1 MKKHTFAD
9 FLLENIVTII
19 FVLLIIAGFILP
31 ALTGGDTINPKI
43 FLDDLSNRMYR
54 NAFLVLA
61 LIIPVVAGLGLNFGI
76 VVGAIAGQLA
86 ILWVRYL
93 QLGNVWGFQNISGF
107 TAFMLCIL
115 ISTPIA
121 ILIGWLV
128 GMLYNKTRGQEMI
141 ASLIVGYFGNGVYQ
155 FIVLFLVGAVIPVT
169 KGHPMILPD
178 GIGIRMSVE
187 MGNIK
192 YALEDILQVPF
203 HKFMVVCG
211 LVLMVWLILN
221 RFVIKP
227 KPGKSRMSLVK
238 FIALMLILAVIVG
251 IFAYYWGMEVKYLN
265 DPAIGS
271 KGLKK
276 ALNKL
281 FLGNLCNVKKV
292 PIATLIMIALLA
304 LFTKWILTTKLG
316 QDFRACGQNQHI
328 AASNGID
335 VDKTRIIATII
346 STVLAAWGQVLYL
359 QNTGTMS
366 VYTAHNQ
373 IGFFAVAAI
382 LVGGAS
388 VNKATISQALLG
400 TLLFQTMT
408 ILSPD
413 FGKAVF
419 GQPAA
424 GEYFRTFMVYGVI
437 GLALGLY
444 VWKANK
450 AKKLKLDPV
459 VDTAKKE

>member
-1 MKKHTFAD
+1 MKKNKFAD
-9 FLLENIVTII
+9 FLLDNIVTII
-19 FVLLIIAGFILP
+19 FVGLIVAGFLVSESV
-31 ALTGGDTINPKI
+31 NPKI
-43 FLDDLSNRMYR
+43 FLDDLSNRIYR
-54 NAFLVLA
+54 NAFLVLS
-61 LIIPVVAGLGLNFGI
+61 LIIPVIAGLGLNFGI

-86 ILWVRYL
+86 ILWVRYW
-93 QLGNVWGFQNISGF
+93 QMGNICGFQNISGF
-107 TAFMLCIL
+107 TAFLICIAL
-115 ISTPIA
+115 STPIA

-141 ASLIVGYFGNGVYQ
+141 ASLIVGYFGNGIYQ

-169 KGHPMILPD
+169 KGHQMILPD

-192 YALEDILQVPF
+192 YALENIWQIPF
-203 HKFMVVCG
+203 HKFVAVAG
-211 LVLMVWLILN
+211 VLLIILLVLKQ
-221 RFVIKP
+221 FVIKP
-227 KPGKSRMSLVK
+227 KPGKNRMPMAK
-238 FIALMLILAVIVG
+238 FILLVLICAVCAGICIYYCVMEKVLLAEVG
-251 IFAYYWGMEVKYLN
+251 E
-265 DPAIGS
+265 

-281 FLGNLCNVKKV
+281 FLGNLCQVKKV
-292 PIATLIMIALLA
+292 PVATLIMIALLA
-304 LFTKWILTTKLG
+304 LFTKWILNTKLG

-335 VDKTRIIATII
+335 VDRVRIIATII
-346 STVLAAWGQVLYL
+346 STVFAAWGQILYL

-400 TLLFQTMT
+400 TLLFQAMT

-450 AKKLKLDPV
+450 AKKLTLPEV
-459 VDTAKKE
+459 QTVSSEKEE